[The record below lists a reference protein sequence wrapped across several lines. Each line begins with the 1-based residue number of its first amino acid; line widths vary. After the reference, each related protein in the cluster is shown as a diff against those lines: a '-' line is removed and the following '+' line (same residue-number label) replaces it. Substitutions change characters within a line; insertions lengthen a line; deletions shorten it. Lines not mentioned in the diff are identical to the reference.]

1 MFRAFRRSIGRKLLV
16 AVGFPS
22 ALAALAGILWL
33 RLLASHGDPKLELAF
48 RFSAGVLLFFAVL
61 VLVAHTIAIRVLL
74 ERPLQRL
81 AAAMRRTQGGD
92 FLRRIEAKGDDEL
105 AELARTFNATL
116 AAITDLHVLRIDDA
130 ASLRAMERELA
141 LKAQLEARVR
151 ELELLHRLT
160 EALAGTMDLDTRCR
174 KVAELAAV
182 RSPDAPY
189 ALLLADLVT
198 GDLVVRSVAGLPDE
212 LVGRRLP
219 PGAGLVGRAASER
232 RPVVMEGAELAR
244 EWLPLAEPPP
254 AAVAVPML
262 HQDRCVGVMLQGLAS
277 AAAFDET
284 EARLIG
290 SAARLVAT
298 AIENARLHQSMVRLS
313 QTDHLTGVHNR
324 RQFFARLEVERERT
338 ARFAEPFSLLMLDI
352 DRFRELNEA
361 VGHAAGDSVLRQV
374 AALLTRV
381 ARAVDLVARSGGEE
395 FAVVLPRTRADEATQ
410 IAERLRVA
418 VAESLFEGAP
428 GGKVTVSVGVAGFPF
443 HTADLATLVDCA
455 DAALFAAKR
464 AGRNAVRAFE
474 PGQGKDPAR
483 RRDVGTT
490 GQP

>member
-1 MFRAFRRSIGRKLLV
+1 MFRALRRSIGLKLLV

-22 ALAALAGILWL
+22 ALAALAGGLWL
-33 RLLASHGDPKLELAF
+33 RRQASHGDPGLDLAY
-48 RFSAGVLLFFAVL
+48 RWGIGALLCFAVL
-61 VLVAHTIAIRVLL
+61 VSVAHAVAIRVLL

-92 FLRRIEAKGDDEL
+92 FLRRIEAKGEDEL

-130 ASLRAMERELA
+130 ASLQAMERELE
-141 LKAQLEARVR
+141 LKTQIEARVR

-160 EALAGTMDLDTRCR
+160 EALAATLDLETRCR
-174 KVAELAAV
+174 NVAELAAA
-182 RSPDAPY
+182 RSPAQPF

-198 GDLVVRSVAGLPDE
+198 GDQVIRSVAGLPDE

-219 PGAGLVGRAASER
+219 QGTGLVGRAVGER
-232 RPVVMEGAELAR
+232 QPVVLEGAELAR
-244 EWLPLAEPPP
+244 QWHPLAEPPA

-262 HQDRCVGVMLQGLAS
+262 HQDRCVGVMLQGLPSAS
-277 AAAFDET
+277 AFDET

-290 SAARLVAT
+290 SAARVVAT

-324 RQFFARLEVERERT
+324 RQFFARLEVERERA
-338 ARFAEPFSLLMLDI
+338 ARFGEPFSLLLLDI

-361 VGHAAGDSVLRQV
+361 VGHAAGDAVLRQV
-374 AALLTRV
+374 AALLTRE

-395 FAVVLPRTRADEATQ
+395 FAVVLPRTGTDEATQ
-410 IAERLRVA
+410 VAERLRVA
-418 VAESLFEGAP
+418 VAETPFEGAP
-428 GGKVTVSVGVAGFPF
+428 GGKVTVSIGAAGFPF

-464 AGRNAVRAFE
+464 AGRNAVRTFE
-474 PGQGKDPAR
+474 PGQAEDPAR
-483 RRDVGTT
+483 RRHVGTT

>member
-1 MFRAFRRSIGRKLLV
+1 MFRAFRRSIGRKLLI

-22 ALAALAGILWL
+22 AFAALAGILWL
-33 RLLASHGDPKLELAF
+33 RQLASHGDPALELASRHATLGF
-48 RFSAGVLLFFAVL
+48 LLFAVL
-61 VLVAHTIAIRVLL
+61 VPVANALAIRVLL

-92 FLRRIEAKGDDEL
+92 FLRRIDAKGEDEL

-160 EALAGTMDLDTRCR
+160 EVLAATMDLETRCR
-174 KVAELAAV
+174 TVAELAAA

-189 ALLLADLVT
+189 ALLLADQAT
-198 GDLVVRSVAGLPDE
+198 GALVVRSIAGLPE
-212 LVGRRLP
+212 ALVGRRLP
-219 PGAGLVGRAASER
+219 PGAGLVGRAASEG
-232 RPVVMEGAELAR
+232 RPVVLEGAELAR
-244 EWLPLAEPPP
+244 EWLPLSEPPP

-277 AAAFDET
+277 ATAYDET

-324 RQFFARLEVERERT
+324 RQFFARLEVERERAT
-338 ARFAEPFSLLMLDI
+338 RFGEPFSLLMLDI

-361 VGHAAGDSVLRQV
+361 VGHAAGDAVLRQV
-374 AALLTRV
+374 AALL
-381 ARAVDLVARSGGEE
+381 AREARTVDLVARSGGEE
-395 FAVVLPRTRADEATQ
+395 FAVVLPQTRADEASQ
-410 IAERLRVA
+410 VAERLRAA

-428 GGKVTVSVGVAGFPF
+428 GGKVTVSIGAAGFPV
-443 HTADLATLVDCA
+443 HATDLATLVDCA

-464 AGRNAVRAFE
+464 AGRNAVRSFE
-474 PGQGKDPAR
+474 PGQAADPAR
-483 RRDVGTT
+483 RRDVATT

>member
-1 MFRAFRRSIGRKLLV
+1 MFRAFRRSLGRKLLV
-16 AVGFPS
+16 AAALPS
-22 ALAALAGILWL
+22 ALGALAGVLWL
-33 RLLASHGDPKLELAF
+33 RQQASHGGPGSDLAF
-48 RFSAGVLLFFAVL
+48 RLATGGLIFFAVL
-61 VLVAHTIAIRVLL
+61 VPVVHAVAIRVLL
-74 ERPLQRL
+74 ENPLRRL

-92 FLRRIEAKGDDEL
+92 FLQRIEAKGEDEL
-105 AELARTFNATL
+105 AGLARTFNATL

-160 EALAGTMDLDTRCR
+160 EALAATLDLETRCR
-174 KVAELAAV
+174 KVAELAAA
-182 RSPDAPY
+182 RSPAAPF
-189 ALLLADLVT
+189 ALLLEDLVT
-198 GDLVVRSVAGLPDE
+198 GDLVIRSLAGLPGE
-212 LVGRRLP
+212 LMGRRLP
-219 PGAGLVGRAASER
+219 QGSGLVGRAAAEG
-232 RPVVMEGAELAR
+232 RPVVMEGAELTR
-244 EWLPLAEPPP
+244 EWLPLAEPPA
-254 AAVAVPML
+254 AAVAMPML

-324 RQFFARLEVERERT
+324 RQFFARLEVERERA
-338 ARFAEPFSLLMLDI
+338 ARFGEPFSLLLLDI

-361 VGHAAGDSVLRQV
+361 VGHAAGDAVLRQV
-374 AALLTRV
+374 AALLTRE

-395 FAVVLPRTRADEATQ
+395 FAVVLPRTDAAEATRV
-410 IAERLRVA
+410 AERLRVA
-418 VAESLFEGAP
+418 VVETLFEGAP
-428 GGKVTVSVGVAGFPF
+428 GGRVTVSIGVAGLPF
-443 HTADLATLVDCA
+443 HTADLATLVDFA

-474 PGQGKDPAR
+474 PGQAEDPAR